1 MTGDSAREEA
11 GEAPYTRGIH
21 PNMYSERLWT
31 MRQYAGFSTAKL
43 TNERFLMLLKEGQTG
58 LSVAFDLPTQLGLDS
73 DDPLSEGEV
82 GKVGVS
88 IDSIRDMRVLLDGID
103 LSKVSTSMTINA
115 PATTLLALYVAVA
128 DEMGV
133 DRRDIRGT
141 VQNDIL
147 KEYIARGL
155 YIYPPEESLR
165 LTTDLMKWCSRN
177 TPGWNTISVSGYHM
191 REAGCTAVEEVG
203 ITLSN
208 ALEYA
213 RYATASGMDVDA
225 FAPRMSFFFACHNNL
240 LEEVS
245 KFRAARRLWHD
256 LVQEEFS
263 PSKDKSKQLR
273 FHTQTAGVTLTAQ
286 QPMNNIM
293 RVSYQALSAVLGGT
307 QSLHT
312 NSFDEAIGL
321 PTDEAVT
328 IALRTQ
334 QLIASETG
342 VPEYPDPLGGS
353 YVVESMT
360 SEIYDSSKML
370 IDEIDRMGGSLE
382 CIKSG
387 YQQSVIHES
396 AWKNLKG
403 IEDGSIGVIGV
414 NKNVSNKETMHEGQ
428 RLNPEEVTRQI
439 DSLQILRTER
449 DEKKVSDSLDD
460 LRRSCLGD
468 ENIMEPLIA
477 ALKCEA
483 TVGEVNGIMRDV
495 FGTWTSPSGV

>member
-1 MTGDSAREEA
+1 
-11 GEAPYTRGIH
+11 
-21 PNMYSERLWT
+21 

-43 TNERFLMLLKEGQTG
+43 TNERFVMLLNNGQTG

-82 GKVGVS
+82 GKVGVT
-88 IDSIRDMRVLLDGID
+88 IDSIRDMRALFEGID

-128 DEMGV
+128 DEMGIE
-133 DRRDIRGT
+133 RDSLRGT

-155 YIYPPEESLR
+155 YIFPPNQSLR
-165 LTTDLMKWCSRN
+165 LTTDLMDWCTQN

-191 REAGCTAVEEVG
+191 REAGCTAIEEIA

-213 RYATASGMDVDA
+213 RNAVSNGMNIDD
-225 FAPRMSFFFACHNNL
+225 FAPRMSFFFACHNNF

-245 KFRAARRLWHD
+245 KFRAARKLWHD
-256 LVQEEFS
+256 LVEDEFA
-263 PSKDKSKQLR
+263 PKNIKSKQLR
-273 FHTQTAGVTLTAQ
+273 FHTQTAGATLTAQ
-286 QPMNNIM
+286 QPMNNIV

-334 QLIASETG
+334 QLIANETG
-342 VPEYPDPLGGS
+342 VIEHPDPLGGS
-353 YVVESMT
+353 YIVEEMT
-360 SEIYDSSKML
+360 SEIYDSAKSL

-387 YQQSVIHES
+387 YQQTVIHES
-396 AWKNLKG
+396 AWKYLKG
-403 IEDGSIGVIGV
+403 VEDGTISVMGV
-414 NKNVSNKETMHEGQ
+414 NTNESDKDGEFEGQ
-428 RLNPEEVTRQI
+428 LLNPDEVTSQI
-439 DSLQILRTER
+439 ESLRKLRSDRDSDEVQKALDGLRNACNG
-449 DEKKVSDSLDD
+449 S
-460 LRRSCLGD
+460 
-468 ENIMEPLIA
+468 ENVMEPLIH
-477 ALKCEA
+477 ALKSEA
-483 TVGEVNGIMRDV
+483 TVGEVNGIMREV

>member
-1 MTGDSAREEA
+1 M
-11 GEAPYTRGIH
+11 
-21 PNMYSERLWT
+21 
-31 MRQYAGFSTAKL
+31 
-43 TNERFLMLLKEGQTG
+43 
-58 LSVAFDLPTQLGLDS
+58 
-73 DDPLSEGEV
+73 
-82 GKVGVS
+82 
-88 IDSIRDMRVLLDGID
+88 
-103 LSKVSTSMTINA
+103 
-115 PATTLLALYVAVA
+115 
-128 DEMGV
+128 
-133 DRRDIRGT
+133 
-141 VQNDIL
+141 
-147 KEYIARGL
+147 
-155 YIYPPEESLR
+155 
-165 LTTDLMKWCSRN
+165 
-177 TPGWNTISVSGYHM
+177 
-191 REAGCTAVEEVG
+191 
-203 ITLSN
+203 
-208 ALEYA
+208 
-213 RYATASGMDVDA
+213 
-225 FAPRMSFFFACHNNL
+225 
-240 LEEVS
+240 
-245 KFRAARRLWHD
+245 
-256 LVQEEFS
+256 
-263 PSKDKSKQLR
+263 
-273 FHTQTAGVTLTAQ
+273 TLTAQ

-439 DSLQILRTER
+439 DSLQILRMER
-449 DEKKVSDSLDD
+449 DEKKVSDSLDE